1 MKIPAKSLSKGDILS
16 ELDGFRKND
25 LDWRSGRAFGYIFD
39 PGPEVREVCKEA
51 YSLFLTENGLDFT
64 AFPSLLRLENELV
77 DMARN
82 HLNGDEEVVGNFTS
96 GGTESII
103 LAVKTARDY
112 SRAHRPE
119 IKVPEMVIPTTGHA
133 AFHKAAHYLGVKVV
147 QTPVDP
153 VTFRADV
160 AAMRDAVTPDTIL
173 LVGSAPSYAQGIV
186 DPIREMGEL
195 ALEKGLLLHSDACMG
210 GFMLPYFRRLGADVP
225 DFDFSVPGVTSL
237 SVDLHK
243 YAYAAKGASLV
254 LYRNKDLRKY
264 QIFACSGWTGYT
276 IVNNAVQSSKS
287 GGPMAA
293 AWAVIHFLGDEGYL
307 ELARKK
313 LEATK
318 RVMEGIGEIPELRLL
333 GKPDMCLVAFASD
346 TLNVF
351 QLIDDMNE
359 RGWYIQPALA
369 FDNSP
374 QHVHMSINVS
384 NVAWIDPFLADL
396 KESVKRVRDM
406 APGGLDE
413 GLKQFLTSMDPAAM
427 TGEAFSSMLEMAG
440 IKGKDLPKK
449 MAEINE
455 ILNVLAPPVREALLI
470 EYVNTLFC

>member
-1 MKIPAKSLSKGDILS
+1 
-16 ELDGFRKND
+16 
-25 LDWRSGRAFGYIFD
+25 
-39 PGPEVREVCKEA
+39 
-51 YSLFLTENGLDFT
+51 
-64 AFPSLLRLENELV
+64 
-77 DMARN
+77 
-82 HLNGDEEVVGNFTS
+82 
-96 GGTESII
+96 
-103 LAVKTARDY
+103 
-112 SRAHRPE
+112 
-119 IKVPEMVIPTTGHA
+119 
-133 AFHKAAHYLGVKVV
+133 
-147 QTPVDP
+147 
-153 VTFRADV
+153 
-160 AAMRDAVTPDTIL
+160 
-173 LVGSAPSYAQGIV
+173 
-186 DPIREMGEL
+186 
-195 ALEKGLLLHSDACMG
+195 
-210 GFMLPYFRRLGADVP
+210 
-225 DFDFSVPGVTSL
+225 VTSL

-254 LYRNKDLRKY
+254 LYRNRDLRKY

-313 LEATK
+313 LEATR
-318 RVMEGIGEIPELRLL
+318 RVMEGIRKIPELRLL

-384 NVAWIDPFLADL
+384 NVAWIDPFLVDL
-396 KESVKRVRDM
+396 EDSVQKVRNL
-406 APGGLDE
+406 PSGGLAA
-413 GLKQFLTSMDPAAM
+413 GLKQALTSMDPATM

-455 ILNVLAPPVREALLI
+455 ILNVLPPAMREALLI
-470 EYVNTLFC
+470 EYVNNLFC

>member
-1 MKIPAKSLSKGDILS
+1 MKIPTKNLTKDEILQ

-39 PGPEVREVCKEA
+39 PGPEVREVSKEA

-77 DMARN
+77 DMARH
-82 HLNGDEEVVGNFTS
+82 HLNGDEQVVGNFTS

-112 SRAHRPE
+112 SRAHHPE
-119 IKVPEMVIPTTGHA
+119 IKVPEMIIPTTGHA

-153 VTFRADV
+153 VTFKADV

-186 DPIREMGEL
+186 DPIRELGEL
-195 ALEKGLLLHSDACMG
+195 ALQKGLLLHTDACMG
-210 GFMLPYFRRLGADVP
+210 GFMLPYFSRLGADVP

-254 LYRNKDLRKY
+254 LYRNRALRKY

-313 LEATK
+313 LEATR
-318 RVMEGIGEIPELRLL
+318 RVMEGIRKIPELRLL

-351 QLIDDMNE
+351 QLIDDMNM

-384 NVAWIDPFLADL
+384 NVAWIEPFLADL
-396 KESVKRVRDM
+396 EDSVQKVRDM
-406 APGGLDE
+406 PLGGLAA
-413 GLKQFLTSMDPAAM
+413 GLKQALTSMDPATM
-427 TGEAFSSMLEMAG
+427 TGEVFSSMLEMAG

-455 ILNVLAPPVREALLI
+455 ILNVLPPAMREALLI
-470 EYVNTLFC
+470 EYVNNLFC

>member
-1 MKIPAKSLSKGDILS
+1 MKIPENGLSKDKILS

-39 PGPEVREVCKEA
+39 PGPEVREVSKEA

-77 DMARN
+77 DMARQ
-82 HLNGDEEVVGNFTS
+82 HLNGDEQVVGNFTS

-112 SRAHRPE
+112 CRAHRPE
-119 IKVPEMVIPTTGHA
+119 IKVPEMIIPTTGHA
-133 AFHKAAHYLGVKVV
+133 AFHKAAHYLDVRVV

-153 VTFRADV
+153 VTFKADV
-160 AAMRDAVTPDTIL
+160 TAMRNAVTSDTIL

-186 DPIREMGEL
+186 DPIREMGGL
-195 ALEKGLLLHSDACMG
+195 ALEKDLLLHTDACMG
-210 GFMLPYFRRLGADVP
+210 GFMLPYFRRLGAEVP

-254 LYRNKDLRKY
+254 LYRNKALRKY

-276 IVNNAVQSSKS
+276 IINNAVQSSKS

-293 AWAVIHFLGDEGYL
+293 AWAVIHFLGDKGYL

-313 LEATK
+313 LEATR
-318 RVMEGIGEIPELRLL
+318 RVMEGIRKIPDLRLL

-346 TLNVF
+346 KLNVF
-351 QLIDDMNE
+351 HLIDDMNE

-396 KESVKRVRDM
+396 EDSVKKVRNL
-406 APGGLDE
+406 PSNGLAD
-413 GLKQFLTSMDPAAM
+413 GLRQALTSMDPATM

-440 IKGKDLPKK
+440 IKGKGLPKK

-455 ILNVLAPPVREALLI
+455 ILNVLPPAMREALLI
-470 EYVNTLFC
+470 EYVNNLFC